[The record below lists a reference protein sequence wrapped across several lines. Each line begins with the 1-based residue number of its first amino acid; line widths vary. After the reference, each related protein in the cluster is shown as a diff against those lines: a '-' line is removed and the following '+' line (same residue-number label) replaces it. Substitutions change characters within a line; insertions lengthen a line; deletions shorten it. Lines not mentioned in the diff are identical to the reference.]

1 MSLESEHSVTHFNS
15 AASSQGSPLRILSN
29 TFRDLWEW
37 RALAQIL
44 AIRDIQAQYRQSILG
59 ILWAF
64 LPPLVLSVGLS
75 VANANGIVKPGET
88 SIPLPAYVFISMTLF
103 QIFFASLQGPIN
115 GLWGAKG
122 VLTRVTFPRET
133 IVLAEVIK
141 LPITFLIQ
149 IFGIVVFFIWFKL
162 PFGWTT
168 LLAPFSFLLLIMLGV
183 TIGLLLTPIAL
194 LYRDLSSALGILMF
208 VWLSF
213 TPVAFPPNDY
223 PGFFATTVRL
233 NPVTPLL
240 VTTRELALN
249 QVLTYPENFVIV
261 GIGTVLL
268 FFVGLI
274 FFRLSMPMVIER
286 WSS

>member
-1 MSLESEHSVTHFNS
+1 M
-15 AASSQGSPLRILSN
+15 RILSN